1 MSTFANIQASNPKLA
16 ARIKEQ
22 GYFVTVDDVKRI
34 VEIDRLHRVLVRC
47 GGGRFACGAQD
58 VEHFLAV
65 IEASKMDYLRDLSI
79 EAN

>member
-1 MSTFANIQASNPKLA
+1 MSNFASIQTARPALA
-16 ARIKEQ
+16 EKIKGQ